1 MNFIVL
7 APQLL
12 VGADLI
18 PVLHK
23 LEQVSSDEHIGTLA
37 ENLME
42 ALRESSA
49 TVAKIEDVRQ
59 QTKAEKK
66 KLAMAMRQ
74 KQLGALGM
82 TVSLLYCTHLSYLST
97 FENFPG
103 VESAQQLVSDIL
115 PIARGRYK

>member
-1 MNFIVL
+1 M
-7 APQLL
+7 
-12 VGADLI
+12 GADLI

-23 LEQVSSDEHIGTLA
+23 LEQASSDGHIGTLA

-82 TVSLLYCTHLSYLST
+82 TVSS
-97 FENFPG
+97 G
-103 VESAQQLVSDIL
+103 A
-115 PIARGRYK
+115 